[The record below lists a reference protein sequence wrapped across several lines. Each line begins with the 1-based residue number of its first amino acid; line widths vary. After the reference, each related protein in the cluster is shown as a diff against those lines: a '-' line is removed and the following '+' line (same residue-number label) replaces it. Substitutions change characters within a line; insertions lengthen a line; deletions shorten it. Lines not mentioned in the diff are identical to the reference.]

1 MVKTWKTSTGSTI
14 GYSLNK
20 LEYIYTVDM
29 MHHIKIVAADLYLFT
44 VKECHVIVSEE
55 NGL

>member
-29 MHHIKIVAADLYLFT
+29 IHHIKIVAADLYLFT